1 MDTLILKVHRAQ
13 SVAYVLLQN
22 GSLYIKERFKMIKY
36 ILIIIIIIIIIIIVI
51 ILKILNFKI
60 LIIKK
65 LNKNKKIKNFLKI
78 F

>member
-36 ILIIIIIIIIIIIVI
+36 ILIIIIIIIIIVI